1 MNKSL
6 GLSPGYWSL
15 HILPPNNFKSVPF
28 VAATFVEPSPLI
40 VLDCGRQYGV
50 SAMAHADHG
59 QEEVVDPIDIQR
71 RFICSETA
79 RLIQR
84 IPAGKTPILIYDLLS
99 TFYDE
104 SIHINTRKPHFISV
118 LFHLRR
124 LSRGAGL
131 AVIVPPPPASFEAN
145 FLFSRL
151 ADAASRDVVH
161 KTLPYDTHQMKIF

>member
-1 MNKSL
+1 M
-6 GLSPGYWSL
+6 
-15 HILPPNNFKSVPF
+15 PF
-28 VAATFVEPSPLI
+28 VGATFVEHSPLI
-40 VLDCGRQYGV
+40 ILDCGRQYDV
-50 SAMAHADHG
+50 SIVAHATHGKEEITDH
-59 QEEVVDPIDIQR
+59 IDIQH

-104 SIHINTRKPHFISV
+104 NIHINTRKPHFISV

-151 ADAASRDVVH
+151 ADAASRVVVH